1 MVDKPLPGCAEGCV
15 LLLLDDS
22 VDGIYGQVCCYD
34 FKVNLFSFLLICAVA
49 VPLRSSA
56 VKEGGVVG
64 IVQGRVLGLE
74 VRDGLGKLSYFVSI

>member
-1 MVDKPLPGCAEGCV
+1 MILWMEG
-15 LLLLDDS
+15 
-22 VDGIYGQVCCYD
+22 IHEEGQVCCYD

-56 VKEGGVVG
+56 VKGGGVVG